1 MEEKKVWQLYQLE
14 NISISLLRDKSV
26 LELGGEQD
34 DEGEVLLVAC
44 VTFTGYAKSW
54 QPVPQTLPSAGV
66 NTYLAC
72 KAGLCQ
78 LALPVFSLLMPFLT
92 QFQNA
97 KAVPIS
103 WQ

>member
-44 VTFTGYAKSW
+44 VTFTG

-78 LALPVFSLLMPFLT
+78 LALPVFSLLIPFLT